1 MTFVLVYIN
10 LQYINFFQGP
20 KLYFETSIGEESRK
34 YDEVTLTRWDLM
46 CPVYDFTTLKLVP

>member
-34 YDEVTLTRWDLM
+34 YDEVTLTRWDLVS
-46 CPVYDFTTLKLVP
+46 CL